1 MENSGPALLLIHVM
15 TIALQVGLGI
25 VAPALIFLASLL
37 IARQTRLWVGAFLIV
52 GAAIMLLSSIL
63 SSIPVFQVY
72 PSEIPAPQL
81 LWIMVA
87 RGLGSLLF
95 ATGFLGLALKKRA
108 PLAAGTVRVPPH
120 DPPVQ
125 APGSASD

>member
-15 TIALQVGLGI
+15 TVALQVVLGI
-25 VAPALIFLASLL
+25 LAPALLFLASLL

-52 GAAIMLLSSIL
+52 GAAMMLLSSVL

-72 PSEIPAPQL
+72 PSDIPFPQL
-81 LWIMVA
+81 VWVMVA
-87 RGLGSLLF
+87 RGSGFLLF

-108 PLAAGTVRVPPH
+108 PLAAGTTSVPPP
-120 DPPVQ
+120 DPAVQ
-125 APGSASD
+125 PAGSASE